1 MHPTH
6 FKYFRNS
13 LLVLL
18 FIIFFT
24 FLLNVAQIVCIG
36 MSINKQ
42 VEAFRSSNDQEVRLQ
57 SLVNTKSDLNN
68 LSHSINTPWLKL
80 LASFLVDGKDLDNL
94 SDALRYSS
102 RIVNKSAPVL
112 AELSLLKE
120 KEVWIESIDRNRSA
134 LAISSF
140 DIARLFNSLD
150 SIAWEKIPTFRQQFE
165 KFDTTL
171 TLLNKAWGRNYQSI
185 GVWSELLGA
194 KEPQRYFVALQNSA
208 QARGTGG
215 MPGTFAIVEI
225 EKGQIRIIR
234 TGTNAEL
241 RSASRVPIRVPK
253 EFFEIYGNYP
263 SGWNP
268 SNLSPHFPYAAK
280 IWLALW
286 KAQTGESLDGA
297 IAVDPNVL
305 ASLLEAT
312 GNIEV
317 DGTVLTPD
325 NTVDELLSKSYK
337 RYQYDN
343 AKRKNYLA
351 EVAKVFGLELQENSP
366 SPLALGKALLK
377 PVSENR
383 VLIYSSDASKQEV
396 IENSAISGSI
406 NFRSKNDFRAI
417 VLNTSGNKMDYYLER
432 KLSIKSVSC
441 SPNVTE
447 LIFTLRLNVEP
458 DARLP
463 DYVNGRKDLGMVGGL
478 GNSHGVAVLIFGP
491 KNSTILPQDSDL
503 PKSYLSELGRPVWLK
518 YADLK
523 PKVDQS
529 FKVVFSGGAGK
540 VTTSVQPLVRAQE
553 TEIFEGCAK

>member
-1 MHPTH
+1 MHRTD
-6 FKYFRNS
+6 FKYIRNS
-13 LLVLL
+13 LLVVFFITTFTLL
-18 FIIFFT
+18 VNFVQII
-24 FLLNVAQIVCIG
+24 CIG
-36 MSINKQ
+36 MSINRNFEDFRESNKQ
-42 VEAFRSSNDQEVRLQ
+42 FVRSQI
-57 SLVNTKSDLNN
+57 LVDTKTDLIN
-68 LSHSINTPWLKL
+68 LSHGIDTPWLKASTSL
-80 LASFLVDGKDLDNL
+80 LIDGKDLESF
-94 SDALRYSS
+94 SDALKYSS
-102 RIVNKSAPVL
+102 RIIDKSGPLL
-112 AELSLLKE
+112 AELSLLEGKE
-120 KEVWIESIDRNRSA
+120 DWIEAIDRNRSA
-134 LAISSF
+134 LALSSF
-140 DIARLFNSLD
+140 DFERLLNSLD
-150 SIAWEKIPTFRQQFE
+150 SIAWDQISKLDARFE
-165 KFDTTL
+165 KVNTNIS
-171 TLLNKAWGRNYQSI
+171 LLNKAWGRNYQSI

-194 KEPQRYFVALQNSA
+194 KDRQRYFVALQNSA

-225 EKGQIRIIR
+225 DKGQIKIIR

-241 RSASRVPIRVPK
+241 RSASRVPIRVPQ

-263 SGWNP
+263 AGWNP

-286 KAQTGESLDGA
+286 KAQTGERLDGA
-297 IAVDPNVL
+297 IAVDPIVL

-317 DGTVLTPD
+317 DGTILTPR

-337 RYQYDN
+337 RYEYDN

-351 EVAKVFGLELQENSP
+351 EVAKVFGIELQENSP

-383 VLIYSSDASKQEV
+383 FLIYSSDSSKQEI
-396 IENSAISGSI
+396 IEKSAISGSL

-432 KLSIKSVSC
+432 KLSIKSISC
-441 SPNVTE
+441 SPNLTE
-447 LIFTLRLNVEP
+447 LIFTLRLNVDP
-458 DARLP
+458 DAKLP

-491 KNSTILPQDSDL
+491 KESTIRTQESDL

-523 PKVDQS
+523 PKVEQR
-529 FKVVFSGGAGK
+529 FKVVFSGGTGK
-540 VTTSVQPLVRAQE
+540 ITTSVQPLVRTQE
-553 TEIFEGCAK
+553 TEIFEGCTK